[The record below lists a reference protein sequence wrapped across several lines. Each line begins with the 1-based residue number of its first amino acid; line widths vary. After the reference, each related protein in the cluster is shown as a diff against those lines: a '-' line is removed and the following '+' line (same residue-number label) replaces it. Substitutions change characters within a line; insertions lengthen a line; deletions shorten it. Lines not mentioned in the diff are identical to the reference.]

1 MFDNYF
7 NQEYIQYIPYFTEN
21 DNDNG
26 IEPRHNPFL
35 DLSLSINDSS
45 RFNSKTTIREK
56 YLFRDNIIEEPE
68 PNFFNKINDHIEPF
82 QKDEKIQN
90 IENDN
95 NSNKETNEKTDE
107 KENKIQKV
115 ENIIIN
121 DKEKIKENNLFKVKE
136 NKTEKRLDYVIKDIK
151 VYMCKFFKEYGN
163 ELIHNCNFKNRLNK
177 AKLFAPSYKY
187 FTGNSNFKDN
197 KRFLQFS
204 MEEIFTYPD
213 KTLAK
218 DDNRLQR
225 QNKDIIKDIKDHIE
239 EKYSDDIPERCRKML
254 DFFKM
259 SFEDAIMLFYESEY
273 YKKYCSSE
281 KARRDEYF
289 SKIKGYS
296 ILEKNAFI
304 KLIKAHENLE

>member
-1 MFDNYF
+1 MVEYYFDK
-7 NQEYIQYIPYFTEN
+7 EYIPLFSEN
-21 DNDNG
+21 DNDNDN
-26 IEPRHNPFL
+26 EPRHNPFL

-45 RFNSKTTIREK
+45 PFNSKITIKEN

-68 PNFFNKINDHIEPF
+68 PNFFNKSNDHIEPF
-82 QKDEKIQN
+82 QKDEKIQ
-90 IENDN
+90 IIGNDN
-95 NSNKETNEKTDE
+95 NSDKETNEKTD
-107 KENKIQKV
+107 KNENEIQKV
-115 ENIIIN
+115 KNIIN
-121 DKEKIKENNLFKVKE
+121 DKEKIKANNLFQVKE
-136 NKTEKRLDYVIKDIK
+136 NKTEKRIDYVIKDIK

-163 ELIHNCNFKNRLNK
+163 ELIHNCNFQNRLNK

-197 KRFLQFS
+197 KKFLQFS

-213 KTLAK
+213 ETLAK

-225 QNKDIIKDIKDHIE
+225 QNKDTIKNIKDHIE
-239 EKYSDDIPERCRKML
+239 EKYSDDIPERCQKML

-259 SFEDAIMLFYESEY
+259 SFEDAISLFYESEY

-289 SKIKGYS
+289 IKVKGYS

-304 KLIKAHENLE
+304 KLIKDCEN

>member
-1 MFDNYF
+1 MVEYYSDK
-7 NQEYIQYIPYFTEN
+7 EYIPFFKEN
-21 DNDNG
+21 DNYNDN
-26 IEPRHNPFL
+26 EPSHNPFL
-35 DLSLSINDSS
+35 DLSLSMNDSS
-45 RFNSKTTIREK
+45 PFNSKITIKEN
-56 YLFRDNIIEEPE
+56 YLFPNNIIEEPE
-68 PNFFNKINDHIEPF
+68 PDFLNKINEHIEPF
-82 QKDEKIQN
+82 QKDEKIKV
-90 IENDN
+90 IDNDN
-95 NSNKETNEKTDE
+95 NSAKATNEKTDE
-107 KENKIQKV
+107 KENEIQKV
-115 ENIIIN
+115 KNTIN
-121 DKEKIKENNLFKVKE
+121 DNEKIKENNLFQVKE
-136 NKTEKRLDYVIKDIK
+136 NKTEKRIDYVIKDIK

-163 ELIHNCNFKNRLNK
+163 ELIHNCNFQNRLNK

-197 KRFLQFS
+197 KKFLQFS

-225 QNKDIIKDIKDHIE
+225 QNKDTIKDIKDHIE
-239 EKYSDDIPERCRKML
+239 EKYCDDIPETCQKML

-259 SFEDAIMLFYESEY
+259 SFEDAILLFYESEY

-296 ILEKNAFI
+296 ILEKNAFL
-304 KLIKAHENLE
+304 KLIKGNEN